1 MFISRRLLSSFPAP
15 PRKRHCKNLPFW
27 IFFTDTFRTD
37 SNAVLWK
44 YRLMRNGRKI
54 VSNACIFF
62 LFKWEIRERESGF
75 FSFFKREKS
84 WKEGI
89 EVDKQNINQSMQQSF
104 GPDFSKW
111 SPLRRG
117 AYTRGRTYVAAP
129 PPPSSCCG
137 AAPFHAARSP
147 KFNLSCIGEPEN
159 RFYSKW
165 LIIWSSFIEIV
176 FFFFGSLS
184 FSLILISF
192 DNSNSF
198 NNISKFSNSFN
209 NSNSN
214 R

>member
-54 VSNACIFF
+54 VSNARIFF

-129 PPPSSCCG
+129 PPPPAAAVPRHFTQREAPNLICPASENPRIDFIRSGLLFEVHSS
-137 AAPFHAARSP
+137 
-147 KFNLSCIGEPEN
+147 KL
-159 RFYSKW
+159 
-165 LIIWSSFIEIV
+165 
-176 FFFFGSLS
+176 FFFFLDRWV
-184 FSLILISF
+184 F
-192 DNSNSF
+192 
-198 NNISKFSNSFN
+198 
-209 NSNSN
+209 